1 MQDRIRKGDFK
12 LLKVAGADNPA
23 DMLTKH
29 VDKALLHKNIKTL
42 GLRYEGG
49 RADSAPSIGN

>member
-12 LLKVAGADNPA
+12 LLKILGADNPA

-29 VDKALLHKNIKTL
+29 VDKPLLLKHSTAL
-42 GLRYEGG
+42 GLSYESG
-49 RADSAPSIGN
+49 RAESAPAIP